1 MELVQI
7 GQAPGSPR
15 RRHPDWVKVK
25 LPAGENY
32 VRLKT
37 AFRRLNLHTVC
48 EDAVCPNLGD
58 CWGRGVATF
67 MILGDI
73 CTRGCAY
80 CAVSK
85 GRPDGLD
92 TDEPRRVAEAVEG
105 MVLRHVVITSVDRDD
120 LPDGGASIFAE
131 TVRQVRKVKPD
142 CTIEVLIPDF
152 RGLIGPLQ
160 AVLDSN
166 PDILNHNTETVPRLF
181 KRVRCGGRY
190 RWSMD
195 LLEKSKCLAP
205 DIITKSGLMLGLG
218 EEQPEIVQVLQD
230 LRLRKVDILTLGQY
244 LRPSRQHA
252 PVVRYYP
259 PEEFAELGRIAESMG
274 FLKVES
280 APLVRSSFH
289 ADEQARQALSGAC
302 P

>member
-1 MELVQI
+1 MELVKI
-7 GQAPGSPR
+7 DRARGTPR

-37 AFRRLNLHTVC
+37 AFRRLKLHTVC

-73 CTRGCAY
+73 CTRGCTY

-85 GRPDGLD
+85 GKPDALD
-92 TDEPRRVAEAVEG
+92 ADEPRRVAEAVRG

-131 TVRQVRKVKPD
+131 TVHEVRKMKPD

-152 RGLIGPLQ
+152 RGQVAPLQ
-160 AVLDSN
+160 TVLDSR

-181 KRVRCGGRY
+181 KPVRCGGRY
-190 RWSMD
+190 HWSMD
-195 LLEKSKCLAP
+195 LLDHSKRLAP
-205 DIITKSGLMLGLG
+205 DILTKSGLMLGLG
-218 EEQPEIVQVLQD
+218 EERPEILEVLQD

-244 LRPSRQHA
+244 LRPGRQHA
-252 PVVRYYP
+252 PVARYYP
-259 PEEFAELGRIAESMG
+259 PEEFAELGRLAENMG
-274 FLKVES
+274 FLMVES

-289 ADEQARQALSGAC
+289 ADEQARQAISVAC
-302 P
+302 S